1 MIELQ
6 TTILQHLK
14 KEKKDLVKLK
24 TIETSIPKLIN
35 IFWHIIYLYILK
47 GKC

>member
-14 KEKKDLVKLK
+14 KKKDLVKLK

-35 IFWHIIYLYILK
+35 IFWHMIYLYILK